1 MFNECFDRIKFQMC
15 SGLLN
20 GFINHIIASIFGIVH
35 CEHLKFRNIVLQ
47 KSKYRKLLFSQI
59 FLDLCFLATEY
70 YIFEFSPGTTSAA

>member
-1 MFNECFDRIKFQMC
+1 MV
-15 SGLLN
+15 LLIT
-20 GFINHIIASIFGIVH
+20 FIASIFRIVVH